1 MGVSDRIAVT
11 VTCPASVLPKPGIP
25 FTCQKSP
32 GFLFYFLMIESHVY
46 YREFLSVR
54 LSEKALGAIRV
65 IVGLL
70 LTPARA
76 LRYEMV
82 GRGLPVGSQCRQ

>member
-1 MGVSDRIAVT
+1 
-11 VTCPASVLPKPGIP
+11 
-25 FTCQKSP
+25 
-32 GFLFYFLMIESHVY
+32 MIESHVY

-54 LSEKALGAIRV
+54 LSEKALRAIRV

-76 LRYEMV
+76 LRCEMAPQ
-82 GRGLPVGSQCRQ
+82 GASADSEPSPGEFILAGSLWNRLFSRFYFVVVKQST